1 MTESPVA
8 PTKSDAPATGWYAL
22 TPEDVAERL
31 DVDPAQG
38 LSAAKAAELLQKNG
52 PNALPAEAT
61 VPGWQQFLAQYRSYM
76 QIILVA
82 AAVASMLIGEISTG
96 IVVLLITALN
106 AIGGMRQQGKAES
119 AMNALQS
126 MLKTS
131 ARVRRDG
138 SEVKVGADQVVVG
151 DVVLLTAGDD
161 VCADG
166 RIIQA
171 ASLQIDESGLTGESV
186 PASKDAEVI
195 AGDPKPGAGDQSN
208 MAFMNSPVTHGSGV
222 MIVTGTGAD
231 TEVGN
236 ISGMLKSTPTLKTP
250 LSAQLDTLTL
260 WIAGAAGLTIAIMF
274 ALGASRGDST
284 QAIFTTAIALALA
297 AVPMAMPTVLQVILS
312 NGSTHARRGGR
323 RREEPRLRRDARLDV
338 GDQLGQDGHAD
349 AEPGHG
355 RRGDRPHGPLRD
367 LRDGLRPRRRRQ
379 ARRRQHQHDRAG
391 DPALPRRER
400 RQARRRQGRRR
411 SHRGRA
417 AGPGAQ
423 GEARR
428 RRHAGR
434 LSRGSRPCR
443 SIPPTS

>member
-1 MTESPVA
+1 MTESATA
-8 PTKSDAPATGWYAL
+8 PTETAAPATGWYAL
-22 TPEDVAERL
+22 TPEEVAKKL
-31 DVDPAQG
+31 DVDPDQG
-38 LSAAKAAELLQKNG
+38 LPAARAAELLKQNG

-61 VPGWQQFLAQYRSYM
+61 VPGWRQFLAQYTSYM

-82 AAVASMLIGEISTG
+82 AAVASMVIGQIATG
-96 IVVLLITALN
+96 VVVLLITALN
-106 AIGGMRQQGKAES
+106 ALGGMRQQGKAES

-126 MLKTS
+126 MLKAS

-138 SEVKVGADQVVVG
+138 AEVKIDGDQVVVG

-195 AGDPKPGAGDQSN
+195 GDQKPAVGDQSN

-250 LSAQLDTLTL
+250 LTAQLDTLTL

-274 ALGASRGDST
+274 ALGIHRHQST
-284 QAIFTTAIALALA
+284 QAIFTTAIA
-297 AVPMAMPTVLQVILS
+297 V
-312 NGSTHARRGGR
+312 
-323 RREEPRLRRDARLDV
+323 
-338 GDQLGQDGHAD
+338 
-349 AEPGHG
+349 
-355 RRGDRPHGPLRD
+355 
-367 LRDGLRPRRRRQ
+367 
-379 ARRRQHQHDRAG
+379 
-391 DPALPRRER
+391 
-400 RQARRRQGRRR
+400 
-411 SHRGRA
+411 
-417 AGPGAQ
+417 GPG
-423 GEARR
+423 
-428 RRHAGR
+428 
-434 LSRGSRPCR
+434 CR
-443 SIPPTS
+443 ADGACPPSCR